1 MDQTAPFTD
10 ILADK
15 ISMSL
20 SRSGSRLMSFLKL
33 LGISS
38 LQMSSFLTILR
49 INRAQYSCN
58 EYTVK
63 NRT

>member
-1 MDQTAPFTD
+1 MGQSEPFID
-10 ILADK
+10 LLLDK
-15 ISMSL
+15 ILMSF
-20 SRSGSRLMSFLKL
+20 SRSGSRLRSFLKP

-63 NRT
+63 NRA